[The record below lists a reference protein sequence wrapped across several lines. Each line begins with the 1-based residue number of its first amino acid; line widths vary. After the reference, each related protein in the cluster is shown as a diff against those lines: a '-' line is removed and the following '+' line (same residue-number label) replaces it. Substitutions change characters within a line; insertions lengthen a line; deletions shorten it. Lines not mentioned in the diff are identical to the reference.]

1 MFALVPVTPPQIK
14 IKSGG
19 VIMMSISKTV
29 NIDVVSDTEFPPL
42 WLDEKNT
49 LFFFG
54 NRVSAVVRD
63 RDPVK
68 LFISAQRDCLH
79 RQLIVFF
86 RQGNQFGRKDPFF

>member
-1 MFALVPVTPPQIK
+1 MVSPRCHSRTSITEVRVHLLKYIAPLSENREVPEDGVFALVPVTPPQIK

-49 LFFFG
+49 LFFWQQG
-54 NRVSAVVRD
+54 VSSR
-63 RDPVK
+63 
-68 LFISAQRDCLH
+68 S
-79 RQLIVFF
+79 
-86 RQGNQFGRKDPFF
+86 GS